1 MATAALGG
9 GLGLAGARACGAGC
23 REDRVRRVGILDILT
38 IQIHMPG
45 LPNCQ
50 IPMKSGQNS
59 VEGKKGRTSGT
70 CDHSTFCGT
79 YGITNIFNGKE
90 KTLINFSET
99 FR

>member
-1 MATAALGG
+1 
-9 GLGLAGARACGAGC
+9 
-23 REDRVRRVGILDILT
+23 
-38 IQIHMPG
+38 
-45 LPNCQ
+45 
-50 IPMKSGQNS
+50 MKSGQNS
-59 VEGKKGRTSGT
+59 VEGKKGQTSGT